1 MDKNSTVIEDLLHT
15 DNNCWGIMIYITLI
29 ILMLHINI
37 KETLEEVRDINDKF
51 KDVCNN
57 ESKQDF
63 VGDLLE
69 YYCKVIA
76 KYIWGL

>member
-1 MDKNSTVIEDLLHT
+1 
-15 DNNCWGIMIYITLI
+15 
-29 ILMLHINI
+29 MLHIII
-37 KETLEEVRDINDKF
+37 KETPEKVKGINDKL
-51 KDVCNN
+51 KDFCNN